1 MALAVEQQEEQLRD
15 LQRRYCTMEAEHH
28 ANVKAM
34 QRNMQANSSSLLQL
48 KAENADLLQHLKD
61 LKSQRVLPAPQH
73 IERKNEEVARLRTQ
87 LDRQRNQNAKH
98 RQRLDQM
105 QDKLKERTAGHVG
118 GTMGHSL
125 GLSGALIELNEAY
138 SVRATY
144 EQIARRLKK
153 ERIGLYKHLEAL
165 EENLKEKKQEQENL
179 LGVCHDAAHA
189 NELAQ
194 AELHRL
200 SKALESDRQKRGAE
214 VKEKHTVIRQWLQSG
229 KRMREAACQEAAARS
244 AIAAT
249 SSAAGSLL
257 PLESPRDSAEAEA
270 YEDALRR
277 LKEAT
282 GVSDA
287 NDIIEHFLSQ
297 NHIYQQLLAFA
308 QRVEERRFASLSSG
322 IVLGGGPPP
331 EVAEAKLTAAKQL
344 LQSQQ
349 QAHYRT
355 QHLLSELQT
364 GVIPLIK
371 KLARAKEQVDFM
383 AEPDALFLP
392 LPLPFRIHEATP
404 TAVAPAV
411 RYRRSRTLT
420 CVSAVPQFQWLPS
433 LEEGAPLCELFS
445 FCCTATRALVE
456 ATKASEDRAATE
468 DTPSMESGNQ
478 QKEPE
483 ASCREKSADNAAAAA
498 TDTIA
503 AVAPADG
510 VLAVEPE
517 EEQATLRPEPA
528 AQEAPGC
535 ALAKQDDRGE
545 KVLP

>member
-73 IERKNEEVARLRTQ
+73 IERKVSSRCLFGQRAPAQHLNEEVARLRTQ

-105 QDKLKERTAGHVG
+105 QDKLKELELAATKPCTEDSPAIRSMRAIEGRLDQEILTV
-118 GTMGHSL
+118 L
-125 GLSGALIELNEAY
+125 LLQALIELNEAY

-165 EENLKEKKQEQENL
+165 EENLK
-179 LGVCHDAAHA
+179 
-189 NELAQ
+189 

-214 VKEKHTVIRQWLQSG
+214 VKEKHTVIRQW
-229 KRMREAACQEAAARS
+229 MREAACQEAAARS
-244 AIAAT
+244 GKSLWNFSAT

-456 ATKASEDRAATE
+456 ATVSW
-468 DTPSMESGNQ
+468 Q
-478 QKEPE
+478 H
-483 ASCREKSADNAAAAA
+483 
-498 TDTIA
+498 
-503 AVAPADG
+503 
-510 VLAVEPE
+510 
-517 EEQATLRPEPA
+517 
-528 AQEAPGC
+528 
-535 ALAKQDDRGE
+535 
-545 KVLP
+545 